1 MRRDDP
7 YTPRRIDMGDDNH
20 HPDESL
26 TWEPPRG
33 RHLPEVITGH
43 FRRRMPKWLLVTL
56 VVLGV
61 PVGIILLVP
70 VLGLLTTIIGSATAA
85 LGKLLMAIVDFVV
98 QLVALLLTILFL
110 GGIVLA
116 CGKRR

>member
-1 MRRDDP
+1 MRRGNP
-7 YTPRRIDMGDDNH
+7 YTPRRIDLGDDND

-26 TWEPPRG
+26 IWEPPRG

-61 PVGIILLVP
+61 PIGIILLVP
-70 VLGLLTTIIGSATAA
+70 VLGLLTAIIESATAA
-85 LGKLLMAIVDFVV
+85 LGELLKAIVDFVL
-98 QLVALLLTILFL
+98 QLVALLLTILFF
-110 GGIVLA
+110 GVIVLF
-116 CGKRR
+116 CGNRR